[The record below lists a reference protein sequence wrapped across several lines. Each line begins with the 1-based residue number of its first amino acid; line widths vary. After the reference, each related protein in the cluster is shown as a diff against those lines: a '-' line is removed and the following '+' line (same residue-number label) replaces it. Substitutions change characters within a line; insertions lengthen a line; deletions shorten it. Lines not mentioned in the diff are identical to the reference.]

1 MEKSVN
7 PTTEKVSSIHI
18 PDDVAFSILSKL
30 SLKSLKRFECVSKP
44 WSILFKNPYF
54 MKMYQNHIIHRNHS
68 DHDDDDNASLIL
80 RQMVPFPDWYNAEI
94 FLYSVS
100 NERLENKVLFN
111 ASLPSKELGK
121 NLIIVGSISINGI
134 LCVTNMD
141 DEERKV
147 VLWNPATEEMKV
159 VPYSR
164 VECVPFRLP
173 KPRIHGFGYDYVRND
188 YKLIRYVQ
196 FSTQDLFPE
205 DEIMPGDEIPCDPVW
220 EIYSLRS
227 NSWRILNMDMP
238 KLKVHTSDVEIV
250 RFYLDGICHWWT
262 QGESHRECC
271 YNAHLVSFD
280 VINEVFYTTPMPS
293 DLYDEFS
300 LVAVECQLVTLNGY
314 IALIQ
319 YYGESSSFHISL
331 LGELGVAESWTKL
344 FYVRLPDSY
353 SIRRP
358 IGVGRKGN
366 IYFMKNYNDPEDW
379 WSEEDDKMD
388 FKEESELVCF
398 DLDTQRIDEL
408 GVKGFHCHLVIYKE
422 SLLSI

>member
-1 MEKSVN
+1 
-7 PTTEKVSSIHI
+7 
-18 PDDVAFSILSKL
+18 
-30 SLKSLKRFECVSKP
+30 
-44 WSILFKNPYF
+44 

-80 RQMVPFPDWYNAEI
+80 RQMVPFLDWHNAES

-100 NERLENKVLFN
+100 NERFENKVLFN

-121 NLIIVGSISINGI
+121 NLIIVGSVSINGI
-134 LCVTNMD
+134 LCVTS
-141 DEERKV
+141 EVVKERKA
-147 VLWNPATEEMKV
+147 VLWNPATDELKV
-159 VPYSR
+159 IPPSP
-164 VECVPFRLP
+164 VESVTRYRYI
-173 KPRIHGFGYDYVRND
+173 KPQIHGFGYDYVRDD
-188 YKLIRYVQ
+188 YKLIRYVR
-196 FSTQDLFPE
+196 FKTKDLVYEDYTIPASTVPV
-205 DEIMPGDEIPCDPVW
+205 DPVW

-227 NSWRILNMDMP
+227 NSWRILNMEMP
-238 KLKVHTSDVEIV
+238 KLKVYISDVEIV
-250 RFYLDGICHWWT
+250 RFYLDGMCHWWT

-271 YNAHLVSFD
+271 FDAHLVSFD

-293 DLYDEFS
+293 DLYDEFCN
-300 LVAVECQLVTLNGY
+300 VVVQCQLVTLNGY

-319 YYGESSSFHISL
+319 YYGEVSSFHISL
-331 LGELGVAESWTKL
+331 LGELGVEESWTKL

-353 SIRRP
+353 SIWRP